1 MKFQYLFDMNK
12 PFTMKVKVITVITLI
27 FIVVDVGFSGL
38 ACYRQKERVEE
49 IQAKNNLDKFLD
61 KHYPDEKIDK
71 IYTNKIL
78 KVTNIP

>member
-1 MKFQYLFDMNK
+1 MNK

-27 FIVVDVGFSGL
+27 FIVVDVALSGA
-38 ACYRQKERVEE
+38 ACYRQKER
-49 IQAKNNLDKFLD
+49 IQGINAKNDVDRFLD

-78 KVTNIP
+78 KVTSI